1 MLVDINYNSKIDLL
15 HNGKRFYT
23 WSGEPFVKEFLEK
36 MGIDLGVI
44 ESGGSVACN
53 LFSLAIMS
61 KFETIVLI
69 GQDLAYPNKKGHSS
83 ASYDSESNI
92 DIESGK
98 YFKVEDIY
106 GNHVYTEGNMNAY
119 RKWFEATISRNPSI
133 RFIDATEGGAKIKGT
148 EIMTLSSAINE
159 CCNKLSE
166 KKWIKIVNDCPK
178 LMNKEQRKQAIE
190 ILGKMPQ
197 NLEYLKEMLD
207 DGMETIER
215 IRNNKGELENDEIKK
230 NIQEIMEINSVL
242 QDSLEAK
249 ILGMYNA
256 ETGYTVA
263 MSAYRVKED
272 IKSDVDDIVKMCEMS
287 YKGYLQAIEN
297 MQVDYNNYIDL
308 TKLN

>member
-1 MLVDINYNSKIDLL
+1 MNWIN
-15 HNGKRFYT
+15 
-23 WSGEPFVKEFLEK
+23 
-36 MGIDLGVI
+36 
-44 ESGGSVACN
+44 
-53 LFSLAIMS
+53 
-61 KFETIVLI
+61 
-69 GQDLAYPNKKGHSS
+69 
-83 ASYDSESNI
+83 
-92 DIESGK
+92 
-98 YFKVEDIY
+98 
-106 GNHVYTEGNMNAY
+106 
-119 RKWFEATISRNPSI
+119 
-133 RFIDATEGGAKIKGT
+133 
-148 EIMTLSSAINE
+148 
-159 CCNKLSE
+159 
-166 KKWIKIVNDCPK
+166 IVNDCPK

-230 NIQEIMEINSVL
+230 SIQEIMEINSVL